1 MIDGR
6 EWSDG
11 KLVASV
17 VSSPEYVGI
26 FIPILR
32 VIFLS
37 VDRLKL
43 ESLSSFSGNGVKIAL
58 GFLSAEGVYVPT
70 ASGVEATPGW
80 KLTILLVLACRF
92 QVGASSSE
100 DEIPGSRFSLHSKF
114 ITFPFS

>member
-11 KLVASV
+11 KLVVSV
-17 VSSPEYVGI
+17 VGI

-43 ESLSSFSGNGVKIAL
+43 GSLSRLSGNSVEIAL
-58 GFLSAEGVYVPT
+58 GFLNAEKVVSH
-70 ASGVEATPGW
+70 A
-80 KLTILLVLACRF
+80 VLEF
-92 QVGASSSE
+92 LE
-100 DEIPGSRFSLHSKF
+100 
-114 ITFPFS
+114 